1 MRNATPAGKGSRS
14 ADANMRKR
22 NFFWP
27 SIQQELLLRAALDT
41 GPAAREAWTTWRA
54 VADYDALD
62 EGTLR
67 LIPLLQANLQRL
79 GIDDLLVSRMCETQR
94 VSWYWNTQ
102 LMLRLKNVLT
112 SFTSAGIETILLK
125 GLPLALA
132 YYDALDLRPI
142 GDLDL
147 MIRHRDWTA
156 AIGILTAA
164 GWRTEEGDADP
175 LRRSTHAVAFKDRTG
190 FEIDLHL
197 SMFHECIEPE
207 KLEPFWRR
215 SVPLVTRNI
224 SSQILCSADQLLH
237 CLVHGLRANDVSPV
251 RWVADAVTIL
261 RREPRLDWPRL
272 LDQTQR
278 LRLGLPVS
286 TGLNYLALTFPGLIP
301 NEPLTQLSRYRPG
314 LLEHVEWFA
323 RRHEHLTGQGA
334 RVGIF
339 FRRYEGKPLA
349 AKLAAVPSYF
359 ADTFGTKSAMQTIF
373 VAGQKSLKAL
383 KGFF

>member
-1 MRNATPAGKGSRS
+1 MK
-14 ADANMRKR
+14 KR

-27 SIQQELLLRAALDT
+27 NIEQELLLRAALDT
-41 GPAAREAWTTWRA
+41 GQAARDAWTAWRA
-54 VADYDALD
+54 VVDYDALD

-67 LIPLLQANLQRL
+67 LIPLLHANLQHL
-79 GIDDLLVSRMCETQR
+79 GANDPLVSRMNERQR
-94 VSWYWNTQ
+94 VSWYWSTQ
-102 LMLRLKNVLT
+102 LMMRLKAVLAT
-112 SFTSAGIETILLK
+112 LAAAGIETILLK

-132 YYDALDLRPI
+132 YYDAPDLRPI
-142 GDLDL
+142 GDLDV
-147 MIRHRDWTA
+147 MIRHRDWTT
-156 AIGILTAA
+156 AIGVLTAA
-164 GWRTEEGDADP
+164 GWQAEEGDADP
-175 LRRSTHAVAFKDRTG
+175 LRRSTHAVAFRDRAG

-197 SMFHECIEPE
+197 SIFHECIEPE
-207 KLEPFWRR
+207 KLEPFWRG
-215 SVPLVTRNI
+215 SVPLVRGNI
-224 SSQILCSADQLLH
+224 TSQMLCPADQLLH
-237 CLVHGLRANDVSPV
+237 CLAHGLRANDISPV

-261 RREPRLDWPRL
+261 RREPGMDWPRL

-314 LLEHVEWFA
+314 LLEHIEWFA

-339 FRRYEGKPLA
+339 FRRYEDKPLA
-349 AKLAAVPSYF
+349 TKLARAPSYF
-359 ADTFGTKSAMQTIF
+359 SDTFETKSTMQTIF